1 MKIDRRSFLALGVGV
16 VAGNALSPVPAIL
29 TDDIAIWTQN
39 WPWVPVPEIG
49 GSAYADTTCQLC
61 PGGCGISV
69 RKVEERGVKI
79 EGKKDHPVNNGGICA
94 LGLSGLQL
102 LYGPTRVK
110 TPLKRAGKRGEG
122 KWIKISWDQAISEVA
137 GKLNDLRS
145 QEKAHTVAGISGS
158 SSGTMTEIFRRFLT
172 AYGSANFFHTPSIQD
187 TYRLVFEFMHGKK
200 ADPGFDIEN
209 ADFILSFGSSLLE
222 GWGPPVR
229 MLKASKK
236 WKDTATKII
245 QIEPRLSRTALKAER
260 WIPVTPGTEAVL
272 ALSLCHVIIKEGL
285 YNKDFLANS
294 TFGFE
299 DYKAK
304 NGEIKKGFK
313 QLVMDDYSPEAASK
327 ITGLD
332 PAAIILLAREF
343 AKASAPLAIFGKGQ
357 GILPGSLSEAM
368 AIHALNALCGSINR
382 KGGIFALDVLENKE
396 LSEVALDGIAEAGLK
411 QHKLVETPHNSSG
424 CLNQAFSAILKGNSV
439 NALLVLEANPLYTLS
454 DSKSVKD
461 AFDRIPFIASFSS
474 FMDETAQYADMIL
487 PNHIY
492 LERIEDVPLSM
503 GFPKTVIGL
512 SKPVFK
518 PQYSTKHAGDT
529 ILLISKELG
538 GSIADSFPW
547 KNYEACLQHVLSDK
561 MDVLKKKGFWT
572 ATDSFPDFKNAFR
585 TASAKFEFQ
594 TDSLSSDL
602 VNVKIEGDE
611 TYPLVLIPYETIR
624 LSTGY
629 IANPPF
635 LTKAVEDTILKGKDS
650 FIEINPKTA
659 QASGFSEAD
668 MVLLQTP
675 KGQARVRVH
684 LEEGIMP
691 GIIALPRGLGH
702 TAYDNYIADKGINV
716 NQLIGPVNDP
726 VSGLD
731 TAWGIRAKL
740 SKA

>member
-1 MKIDRRSFLALGVGV
+1 MKIDRRSFLSLGIGV
-16 VAGNALSPVPAIL
+16 VAGSALSPVPAIL
-29 TDDIAIWTQN
+29 TDDLAIWTQN
-39 WPWVPVPEIG
+39 WPWVPVPETG
-49 GSAYADTTCQLC
+49 GASYADTTCLLC
-61 PGGCGISV
+61 PGGCGLSI

-122 KWIKISWDQAISEVA
+122 KWTQISWDQAISEVA
-137 GKLNDLRS
+137 GKLNELRS
-145 QEKAHTVAGISGS
+145 QEKAHTVAGITGS
-158 SSGTMTEIFRRFLT
+158 SSGTMSQVFKRFLT
-172 AYGSANFFHTPSIQD
+172 AYGSPNFFHTPSVQD
-187 TYRLVFEFMHGKK
+187 TYQLVFESMHGKK

-222 GWGPPVR
+222 GWGSPVR

-236 WKDTATKII
+236 WKDSDTRVI
-245 QIEPRLSRTALKAER
+245 QIEPRLSRTALKADR
-260 WIPVTPGTEAVL
+260 WIPVAPGTEAVL
-272 ALSLCHVIIKEGL
+272 ALSISHVLIKEGL
-285 YNKDFLANS
+285 YNKDFVTNF

-304 NGEIKKGFK
+304 NGETKKGFR

-332 PAAIILLAREF
+332 PAAITLLAREF
-343 AKASAPLAIFGKGQ
+343 AKARAPLAVFGKGQ
-357 GILPGSLSEAM
+357 GNLPGSLSEAM
-368 AIHALNALCGSINR
+368 AIHALNAMTGSINR
-382 KGGIFALDVLENKE
+382 KGGIFALDVLENKQ
-396 LSEVALDGIAEAGLK
+396 LSEVAFDSIAEASMK
-411 QHKLVETPHNSSG
+411 QPELAENSQNSPG
-424 CLNQAFSAILKGNSV
+424 FLNQAFSAILKGNPV
-439 NALLVLEANPLYTLS
+439 NALFVMEANPLYTLS
-454 DSKSVKD
+454 DSKSVKE
-461 AFDRIPFIASFSS
+461 AFNKIPFIASFSS

-492 LERIEDVPLSM
+492 LERIEDVHLSM
-503 GFPKTVIGL
+503 GFPKPVIGL

-529 ILLISKELG
+529 IFLIAKELG
-538 GSIADSFPW
+538 GSIAESFPW
-547 KNYEACLQHVLSDK
+547 KNFEACLQQVLADK

-572 ATDSFPDFKNAFR
+572 GTDSYPELKNAFR

-594 TDSLSSDL
+594 TDSFSPDL
-602 VNVKIEGDE
+602 VTVKIEGDA

-624 LSTGY
+624 LSSGY

-635 LTKAVEDTILKGKDS
+635 LTKAVEDTILKEKDS
-650 FIEINPKTA
+650 FIELNPKTA

-668 MVLLQTP
+668 VVLLQTP

-702 TAYDNYIADKGINV
+702 TAYDNYIANKGINV